1 MVDEISQIL
10 EQRDKQ
16 EKKKLERKQ
25 KTKVKLSK
33 KELQIIELANNT
45 VLPEHY
51 QVVWEEEQ
59 LEEMCEFFKRQEYIA
74 VDTETMGVNPFIH
87 EIVGFSMYAPHKGY
101 YVPLKHR
108 DDIRFTGAP
117 LLEGMVVG
125 VDYVKCLPKELVIQ
139 KIKPIL
145 EDRNKKL
152 ILHNAKFDMHVFRI
166 WMGINIVPYFDTM
179 IAQWLLDENQ
189 SKALKDIAPL
199 YLKIE
204 ADKFS
209 TLFGNVT
216 FDKVPILLNPVTRT
230 GCLAGYYAIKDTE
243 LTYKM
248 YEFQMSHL
256 TKPYLKDIYNLMFE
270 IEMPFIPIVAEA
282 EARGVKFDAEYME
295 KEVSPQLH
303 QQLEEIQQK
312 IYSYTGEINLN
323 SPKQVAEALYNKLKL
338 PQLNSKKPD
347 STDKKTLTKL
357 KKYHEVASLL
367 LEYRALAKLIDAFV
381 DKLPKTAINGRIH
394 TNFATIGAV
403 TGRMSS
409 SDPNL
414 QQIPSKI
421 GNLIR
426 NAFVADEGRL
436 LASIDFS
443 SQELRILTHIT
454 KDPVLMDI
462 YLNDKDVHSMTGVT
476 IYNRLYNDNVTYEYF
491 QYCRSLQDYF
501 LNADGEIDEEKFN
514 DEYLKS
520 LYEQGIINS
529 LNKEVIRKDVENGI
543 KFEKV
548 RKNYAKSTNF
558 GVVYGITEKGLADN
572 IGVSEEEAKSFIT
585 GFFETYKSVKTWIK
599 ETEKQIL
606 EKGYVT
612 TLLGRKRRLYPYLQ
626 SGDTWKIQ
634 SAFRMG
640 CNFQIQGTAAD
651 MTKLASIKLQPLLKE
666 LDAHI
671 VLFVHDELI
680 FDVPE
685 NIGME
690 NLQRIADVM
699 CNALPLDCGMKSDI
713 EAGKKWGQKMSKEEL
728 EELFDES
735 EEY

>member
-1 MVDEISQIL
+1 MVDEISRLL

-16 EKKKLERKQ
+16 EEKKQ
-25 KTKVKLSK
+25 KRKLKTQKKLSK
-33 KELQIIELANNT
+33 KELQILELANHT

-51 QVVWEEEQ
+51 YVVWTEEQ
-59 LEEMCEFFKRQEYIA
+59 LDEMCEFFKQQEFIA
-74 VDTETMGVNPFIH
+74 VDTETMGTNPFIH

-101 YVPLKHR
+101 YVPLKHI
-108 DDIRFTGAP
+108 DDVRYTGAP

-152 ILHNAKFDMHVFRI
+152 IFHNAKFDMHVFRI
-166 WMGINIVPYFDTM
+166 WMGINVIPYFDTM

-216 FDKVPILLNPVTRT
+216 FDRIPILLNPVTRT

-243 LTYKM
+243 LTYKL

-256 TKPYLKDIYNLMFE
+256 TKPRLKDIYNLMFNV
-270 IEMPFIPIVAEA
+270 EMPFIPIVAEA

-303 QQLEEIQQK
+303 QQLKEIQQK
-312 IYSYTGEINLN
+312 IYAYTGEINLN

-338 PQLNSKKPD
+338 PQLNPKKPD

-381 DKLPKTAINGRIH
+381 DKLPKATINGRIH

-414 QQIPSKI
+414 QQIPAKV

-476 IYNRLYNDNVTYEYF
+476 IYNKLYNDNVTYEYF

-501 LNADGEIDEEKFN
+501 LNADGEIDEEKFS

-520 LYEQGIINS
+520 LYEQGIITS
-529 LNKEVIRKDVENGI
+529 LDKETVRKDVENGI
-543 KFEKV
+543 LFEKI
-548 RKNYAKSTNF
+548 RKNYAKSVNF

-572 IGVSEEEAKSFIT
+572 LDISEEEAKSFINS
-585 GFFETYKSVKTWIK
+585 FFETYKSVKAWIK
-599 ETEKQIL
+599 ATEKQVL

-612 TLLGRKRRLYPYLQ
+612 TLCGRKRRLYPYLQ
-626 SGDTWKIQ
+626 SGDKYKIQ
-634 SAFRMG
+634 SAFRMA

-651 MTKLASIKLQPLLKE
+651 MIKIASIKLQPLLKE

-713 EAGKKWGQKMSKEEL
+713 EVGKRWGQKMTKEEL
-728 EELFDES
+728 DEFIEEGDD
-735 EEY
+735 

>member
-1 MVDEISQIL
+1 MENIIDLL
-10 EQRDKQ
+10 EVREQK
-16 EKKKLERKQ
+16 EKEREKRKL
-25 KTKVKLSK
+25 KTKTKLTK
-33 KELQIIELANNT
+33 KELQIIELASYT

-51 QVVWEEEQ
+51 KVVWTEDD
-59 LEEMCEFFKRQEYIA
+59 LEEMCEFFKREEYIA
-74 VDTETMGVNPFIH
+74 VDTETMGVNPFVD
-87 EIVGFSMYAPHKGY
+87 EIVGFSMYAPHKGF
-101 YVPLKHR
+101 YVPLKHK
-108 DDIRFTGAP
+108 DDVNITKE
-117 LLEGMVVG
+117 LISEHMTVG
-125 VDYVKCLPKELVIQ
+125 VDYVECLPKELVIQ

-145 EDRNKKL
+145 EDKNKKL
-152 ILHNAKFDMHVFRI
+152 LLHNAKFDMHVFRI
-166 WMGINIVPYFDTM
+166 WMGINITPYFDTM

-199 YLKIE
+199 YLKVE

-216 FDKVPILLNPVTRT
+216 FDKVPILLNPITRT

-248 YEFQMSHL
+248 YEFQIKHLMS
-256 TKPYLKDIYNLMFE
+256 PNLKDIYNIMFN

-282 EARGVKFDAEYME
+282 EARGVKFDADYIE
-295 KEVSPQLH
+295 KEVSPKLH
-303 QQLEEIQQK
+303 KELEDIKQK

-323 SPKQVAEALYNKLKL
+323 SPKQVGEVLYNKLKL
-338 PQLNSKKPD
+338 PKINTKKPD

-381 DKLPKTAINGRIH
+381 DKLPKSVINGRIH

-414 QQIPSKI
+414 QQIPSKV

-426 NAFVADEGRL
+426 NAFVADDGRL

-462 YLNDKDVHSMTGVT
+462 YLHDKDVHSMTGTT
-476 IYNRLYNDNVTYEYF
+476 IYNKLYNANVTYEYF

-501 LNADGEIDEEKFN
+501 LDKDGNIDESKFS
-514 DEYLKS
+514 EEHIKS
-520 LYEQGIINS
+520 LYSDGIINTTDREI
-529 LNKEVIRKDVENGI
+529 LRKDVENGI

-558 GVVYGITEKGLADN
+558 GVIYGITEKGLADN
-572 IGVSEEEAKSFIT
+572 IGVSEEEAKSFIE
-585 GFFETYKSVKTWIK
+585 GFFETYKDVRKWVQQ
-599 ETEKQIL
+599 TEKQIL
-606 EKGYVT
+606 EKGFVT
-612 TLLGRKRRLYPYLQ
+612 TLCGRKRRLYPYLQ
-626 SGDTWKIQ
+626 TGDKWKIQ
-634 SAFRMG
+634 TAFRMG
-640 CNFQIQGTAAD
+640 CNSQIQGTAAD
-651 MTKLASIKLQPLLKE
+651 QTKLASIKLQPLLKE

-671 VLFVHDELI
+671 VLFIHDEII

-685 NIGME
+685 NIGMK

-699 CNALPLDCGMKSDI
+699 CNALPLDCGLKSDI
-713 EAGKKWGQKMSKEEL
+713 EVGKRWSQKMSKEEIDAL
-728 EELFDES
+728 TDVEGDEE
-735 EEY
+735 